1 MQVEKFDICL
11 NQSFTLRMPI
21 QKCLVSLGIF
31 LLPSLVWA
39 YGMDDFEMGHVLSVG
54 AGVSSPSV
62 TSALGEN
69 PAGLMYNQQT
79 KFLGEA
85 ALTNHSLNNLGMG
98 GLFYLGNGFVGG
110 GLGIE
115 TFNGQGN
122 NAGSLTL
129 LNFGVGALIEGL
141 NLSFGASGTYTVSQN
156 GATNGTGSGSIW
168 TGNIGLL
175 YNPNG
180 PFRVGATAFHLAST
194 DRAIGLGLA
203 ADASTWATF
212 ALDGTMN
219 MNGTGPIIK
228 PAMGI
233 HLKDFQCT
241 LGYGLPLDS
250 TATNWIRQGG
260 SLGVGVR
267 LSMNFHLQ
275 AYYNHLALYYF
286 GLTIRI

>member
-1 MQVEKFDICL
+1 
-11 NQSFTLRMPI
+11 MPI
-21 QKCLVSLGIF
+21 QKLSLVLGVL
-31 LLPSLVWA
+31 LLPTLVWA

-54 AGVSSPSV
+54 AGISSPSV

-69 PAGLMYNQQT
+69 PAGLMYNQQP

-85 ALTNHSLNNLGMG
+85 ALTQNSLNNLGLG

-122 NAGSLTL
+122 NAGNLTL
-129 LNFGVGALIEGL
+129 LNFGIGAEIQAI
-141 NLSFGASGTYTVSQN
+141 NLSFGATGTYTLSQN
-156 GATNGTGSGSIW
+156 GTTNGAGSGSIW
-168 TGNIGLL
+168 TGNVGLL

-180 PFRVGATAFHLAST
+180 PFRIGVTGFHLAST
-194 DRAIGLGLA
+194 TRAIGAGIA

-212 ALDGTMN
+212 ALDGTIN
-219 MNGTGPIIK
+219 IDGTGPVIK

-233 HLKDFQCT
+233 HLNDFQCT
-241 LGYGLPLDS
+241 LGYGLVLDS
-250 TATNWIRQGG
+250 SAMNWIRQGG

-267 LSMNFHLQ
+267 LSPNFHLQ

-286 GLTIRI
+286 GLTIRL